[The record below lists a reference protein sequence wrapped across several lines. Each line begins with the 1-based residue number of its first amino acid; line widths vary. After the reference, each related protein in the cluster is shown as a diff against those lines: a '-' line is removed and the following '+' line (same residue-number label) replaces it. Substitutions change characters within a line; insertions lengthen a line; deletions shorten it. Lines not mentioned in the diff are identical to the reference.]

1 MLRSNLRLSL
11 DRSPCGRAEPPTP
24 DIDVAADNSIASDH
38 LAERVEMQRRAAANG
53 APRTDSAKGKCEI
66 TASVEALQYK
76 QRGDAYPD
84 HAAEAEGQPV
94 REVVEGKRQVGLGD
108 HFVHDEVSC

>member
-1 MLRSNLRLSL
+1 MGSDERK
-11 DRSPCGRAEPPTP
+11 RA
-24 DIDVAADNSIASDH
+24 D
-38 LAERVEMQRRAAANG
+38 ANG
-53 APRTDSAKGKCEI
+53 APWTGSAKGGVAAAVK
-66 TASVEALQYK
+66 ALQYK